1 MKEGD
6 IIEWRGL
13 NKSYRGTLT
22 RSEEG
27 EWIVRLANGKSFP
40 FGDISASKSLR
51 IVEHGDTHRN

>member
-6 IIEWRGL
+6 VIEWRGL

-27 EWIVRLANGKSFP
+27 EWIVRLVNGKFFP
-40 FGDISASKSLR
+40 FGDISASKS
-51 IVEHGDTHRN
+51 IHTIQ